1 MKIIRD
7 GKEYELTENEMRQA
21 WDEIHVMDLR
31 DDVEYYFNCI
41 TVNTPAFKDWRN
53 EHVADFKELI
63 DEATYNCKFKEE
75 MYGSCNIEDTVWET
89 IDDHDEFE
97 HMFDDV

>member
-1 MKIIRD
+1 MKIVRD

-21 WDEIHVMDLR
+21 WDEIREMDLR

-41 TVNTPAFKDWRN
+41 SVNTPAFHDWRDGHIT
-53 EHVADFKELI
+53 EYKELI
-63 DEATYNCKFKEE
+63 DEATFNCKFAEE
-75 MYGSCNIEDTVWET
+75 MYGSCNVENVVWDTIEDHE
-89 IDDHDEFE
+89 EFE

>member
-7 GKEYELTENEMRQA
+7 GKEYELTERELRQA
-21 WDEIHVMDLR
+21 SDEIREMDLL

-53 EHVADFKELI
+53 EHVADFRELI
-63 DEATYNCKFKEE
+63 EEATYNCKFKEE
-75 MYGSCNIEDTVWET
+75 IYGSCNVEDTVWET
-89 IDDHDEFE
+89 IEDHDEFE
-97 HMFDDV
+97 RMFDDV